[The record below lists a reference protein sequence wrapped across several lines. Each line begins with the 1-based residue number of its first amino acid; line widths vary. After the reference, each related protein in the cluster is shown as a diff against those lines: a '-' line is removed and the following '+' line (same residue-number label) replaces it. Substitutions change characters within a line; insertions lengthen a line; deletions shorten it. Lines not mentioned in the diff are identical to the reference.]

1 MNRKTKTALS
11 LFLFLCLIFSS
22 SLAETYSGSFGANLT
37 WTLSE
42 DGFLKIKG
50 NGTMPDFQAVDETP
64 WSEHK
69 LSIKRISVAADV
81 TNIGNNAFNDCSHLE
96 GVTILGDISSI
107 GKNAFKGCSS
117 LISVSMFGDS
127 LASVGTDAFEGCVNL
142 SAVGVPCHWEG
153 SINQFIIDKNNAKSI
168 TFDNTQIHE
177 YSDWTIITPS
187 TTENEGQEER
197 SCKCREAVQTRPIPK
212 LTLSF
217 IEGTN
222 STWIQGDVTDLVFKT
237 NGEFTTFTDV
247 SVDNLY
253 LTKNKDY
260 TATAGSTIITLSNN
274 YLNTLS
280 PGKHTLTV
288 IHGNSSVS
296 CHFAI
301 KQLAVDSLPKTGD
314 NSNAILWLSL
324 ICISLLGM
332 TTLVSKRKNA

>member
-1 MNRKTKTALS
+1 MNSKTKTALS
-11 LFLFLCLIFSS
+11 LFLFLCLILSS

-37 WTLSE
+37 WKLSE
-42 DGFLKIKG
+42 DGFMKIEG
-50 NGTMPDFQAVDETP
+50 NGTMPDFPTVDKTP
-64 WSEHK
+64 WFAHRS
-69 LSIKRISVAADV
+69 SIKRINVAYDV
-81 TNIGNNAFNDCSHLE
+81 TNIGNNAFNGCSNLD

-107 GKNAFKGCSS
+107 GKNAFKDCSS
-117 LISVSMFGDS
+117 LISISMFGKS
-127 LASVGTDAFEGCVNL
+127 LAYVGTDAFEGCINL
-142 SAVGVPCHWEG
+142 LVVGVPCHWEG
-153 SINQFIIDKNNAKSI
+153 SINQFIIDKNNAISI

-177 YSDWTIITPS
+177 YSDWTIVTPA

-197 SCKCREAVQTRPIPK
+197 ACKCRSAVQTRPIPK

-217 IEGTN
+217 IDGTN
-222 STWIQGDVTDLVFKT
+222 STWIQGDATELVFKT
-237 NGEFTTFTDV
+237 NGGFSTFTDV
-247 SVDNLY
+247 VVDNLT

-301 KQLAVDSLPKTGD
+301 KELAVASLPKTGD
-314 NSNAILWLSL
+314 NSNVILWLSL